1 LLVEPRLV
9 LAEALLELLYL
20 RLHRLHLRHRPIGL
34 VGKREEDELDQHRQQ
49 HDGDAEITDLLVEE
63 VEGQE
68 DRLGDPVEEAEVD
81 RPVEAR
87 NAELA
92 LIAVEEMHL
101 LGAGEDPVR
110 AAHLAVRRHRL
121 ESAGV
126 IGLIDLAV
134 ALAVE
139 AYLGYDLLLLRRDEG
154 GEPEFVGE
162 AEPAADAGVPDRR
175 L

>member
-1 LLVEPRLV
+1 
-9 LAEALLELLYL
+9 
-20 RLHRLHLRHRPIGL
+20 
-34 VGKREEDELDQHRQQ
+34 
-49 HDGDAEITDLLVEE
+49 
-63 VEGQE
+63 
-68 DRLGDPVEEAEVD
+68 D

-121 ESAGV
+121 EGAGV

-175 L
+175 LLHIGVVVPVGLREPAAVMQDAVQHGDRAF